1 MTYMSLHDTIKKW
14 MKETLNVEVDF
25 ALEYPSD
32 MNHGDFASNI
42 AMIMAKKEGKN
53 PRGLALKYAEILRN
67 DRLPEVFDIE
77 VAGPGF
83 INIRI
88 SPKVFA
94 SAIEKINAV
103 DKSFGE
109 NNNFN
114 GKKYIIEYTQP
125 NPFKEFHIG
134 HMMNNIIG
142 ESVSKIIE
150 EQGNEIVR
158 VTYHGDVGLHVA
170 KAIWGIKN
178 LGVGTNIN
186 IKILGEAYALG
197 SKLYESDEEVKK
209 EITEI
214 NKKVYDKSDVE
225 INNLYN
231 KGKEVSFEDFE
242 TIYERL
248 GSKFDHHLF
257 ESESAEIG
265 KELVLEFEK
274 KGVFEK
280 SQNAIIFKGEN
291 FGLHTRV
298 YINSEGIPTYE
309 AKEIGLMK
317 IKMDRFSPFDM
328 SITVTANEQDS
339 FFQVVEKSLEQ
350 VFPELNG
357 RVHHLSHG
365 MLKLPSGKMSSRTG
379 DVMTAGYLID
389 IMKEVS
395 REKIKEGFLTEL
407 EKDNISEMVA
417 LGALKFTILR
427 QAIGGDIIFDI
438 NKALSLEGDSGPY
451 LQYATVRAKSI
462 LKKVESEKL
471 KVESKIP
478 KEWKTTNLERLIERF
493 PAISARSA
501 SVFAPHHLVT
511 YLTTLAGEFNSFY
524 ATHKIIDENDE
535 TSPYKLAITQSFV
548 NVMTSGLHLLGIKV
562 PEQM

>member
-25 ALEYPSD
+25 ALEYPSN